1 MEVKT
6 INEIQ
11 DEIIEE
17 LEPLEDWMDRYQVII
32 EYGKDIETPQENQK
46 TDEHLIEGC
55 QSRVWIVASEEGGR
69 LFFKADSDALIVKGI
84 AAMLL
89 RILSGQK
96 TEDIATCELYFVD
109 KLQLTDHLS
118 PTRSNGLFAMIKQ
131 IKQLAVKTIA
141 ER

>member
-46 TDEHLIEGC
+46 RTN
-55 QSRVWIVASEEGGR
+55 
-69 LFFKADSDALIVKGI
+69 
-84 AAMLL
+84 
-89 RILSGQK
+89 ILSKGVK
-96 TEDIATCELYFVD
+96 AEYGSLHRKKAEDYF
-109 KLQLTDHLS
+109 S
-118 PTRSNGLFAMIKQ
+118 KQ
-131 IKQLAVKTIA
+131 IVMLSS
-141 ER
+141 